1 MSSDAAVPTLTV
13 TGGPHDG
20 QSLPI
25 PVGAVHVVGSAEG
38 ARFRLTPANV
48 SAEHARVS
56 HDAGRGLMLADLGS
70 VAGTYVNGEKVEG
83 ERALHEG
90 DRICLGPPGA
100 KASVKLLLV
109 RAAPPAEEPAIL
121 LDAAD
126 ADVVLDVGPPSPTLM
141 IGDPVPGFPAPAVVV
156 APAPAPAPPP
166 APPPPAPS
174 AGPAPQVSSAPPA
187 TRPPAEPA
195 TPKRAKPEYT
205 DGVPSIV
212 SSMQRQPLPVPPAP
226 PLPPS
231 AWPPTKR
238 VAAAPAV
245 PRVAIATGA
254 ALVLVG
260 GSYFVARSFMR
271 TPPVA
276 NSVMPARVEGGQTVT
291 LSGSGFGSDPAGITV
306 RVGGTPGKIVSASDT
321 QVAVEVPDVDPERGA
336 AELEV
341 VAQTRGGTSK
351 ALMLTVTSPPRVTG
365 FRPDVAM
372 PGDEVVAMGKHL
384 KGKPLSITID
394 GLEAGVLE
402 AAGDRLRFRVPELTV
417 SPGRGAAVIVRRGQ
431 EASKPAQLYLGKLPL
446 LIEATPA
453 RAASGDRVTLKGR
466 GFTPRADANVVR
478 FGTEPALVIQAK
490 EDELVVSTP
499 GAGVVTTQLDLSIVV
514 ETEKGRSNPVP
525 FLLTRLSSGQFLP
538 RYHAAPAL
546 ERPGSVIV
554 ATELG
559 PVMLLGGPA
568 DAPSVAER
576 GIKTAAALN
585 ALVGDAQKMPVNL
598 EVRSGAVALVGGAV
612 LATVTPEDVAAYE
625 AVTTPARG
633 RRLSATTIAGL
644 WASLVQDQ
652 LDLFVRRQR
661 PSRLVQVTARGRAM
675 MQLYSEALRRAGVG
689 GGVPL
694 SVVSPLNASLA
705 RDLRDMALQ
714 VPAEGEVSAAAVMQ
728 GRWLGTMWEE
738 GSGEKAIV
746 VRLFAEGPRLTG
758 SLTATSGGISGDVP
772 LQSASF
778 DKGVLRFVVNVRGA
792 RQQFEGRVDGE
803 KVTGSIT
810 RSGSSGAVGRF
821 TLTIAE

>member
-48 SAEHARVS
+48 SAEHARVT
-56 HDAGRGLMLADLGS
+56 HDVGRGLMLADLGS

-100 KASVKLLLV
+100 KASVKLLVV

-126 ADVVLDVGPPSPTLM
+126 DDVVLDVGPPSPTLM
-141 IGDPVPGFPAPAVVV
+141 IGDPVPGVPAPAVVV
-156 APAPAPAPPP
+156 APAPAPVPPP
-166 APPPPAPS
+166 APRPPAPPAAS
-174 AGPAPQVSSAPPA
+174 PAPQASSAPPA
-187 TRPPAEPA
+187 TKPQADTAP
-195 TPKRAKPEYT
+195 PKRAKPEYT

-231 AWPPTKR
+231 AWSPTKR
-238 VAAAPAV
+238 AAAAPAV
-245 PRVAIATGA
+245 PRVAIAAGA

-260 GSYFVARSFMR
+260 GSYFVARSFMKG
-271 TPPVA
+271 PPVA
-276 NSVMPARVEGGQTVT
+276 NSVLPTRVEGGQTVT

-321 QVAVEVPDVDPERGA
+321 QVAVEVPDVDPDRGA
-336 AELEV
+336 VELEV

-351 ALMLTVTSPPRVTG
+351 ALLLTVTSPPRVTG

-384 KGKPLSITID
+384 KGKPLSIAVD

-417 SPGRGAAVIVRRGQ
+417 APGRGATVIVRRGQ

-478 FGTEPALVIQAK
+478 FGTEPALVLQAK

-499 GAGVVTTQLDLSIVV
+499 GAGVVTTQVDLSIVV

-525 FLLTRLSSGQFLP
+525 FLITRLSSGQFQP
-538 RYHAAPAL
+538 RYHAMPAL

-559 PVMLLGGPA
+559 PVMLLGGPG
-568 DAPSVAER
+568 DAPSVVER
-576 GIKTAAALN
+576 GVKTAEALN
-585 ALVGDAQKMPVNL
+585 ALMGDALKTPVSL
-598 EVRSGAVALVGGAV
+598 EVRSGAVAVVGGAV
-612 LATVTPEDVAAYE
+612 LAAVTPEDVAAYE
-625 AVTTPARG
+625 AVATARG
-633 RRLSATTIAGL
+633 RRLSAATVAGL

-652 LDLFVRRQR
+652 LDLFARRQR

-714 VPAEGEVSAAAVMQ
+714 VPAEGEASSAAVMQ

-758 SLTATSGGISGDVP
+758 SLTATSGGVSGDVP

-778 DKGVLRFVVNVRGA
+778 DKGVLRFVVNVHGA
-792 RQQFEGRVDGE
+792 QQQFEGRVEGE

-810 RSGSSGAVGRF
+810 HAGGSGAVGRF

>member
-1 MSSDAAVPTLTV
+1 MPTLTV

-38 ARFRLTPANV
+38 AQFRLTPANV

-56 HDAGRGLMLADLGS
+56 HDAGRGLLLADLGS

-126 ADVVLDVGPPSPTLM
+126 DDVVLDVGPPSPTLM
-141 IGDPVPGFPAPAVVV
+141 IGDPVPGVPAPVVVV
-156 APAPAPAPPP
+156 APAPAPMPPP
-166 APPPPAPS
+166 APPPPAPLPAAPS

-187 TRPPAEPA
+187 TRPPAEAP

-238 VAAAPAV
+238 AAAAPAV
-245 PRVAIATGA
+245 PRVAIAAGA

-260 GSYFVARSFMR
+260 GSYFVARSFMKG
-271 TPPVA
+271 PPVA

-291 LSGSGFGSDPAGITV
+291 VSGSGFGNDPAGITV

-351 ALMLTVTSPPRVTG
+351 ALMLIVTAPPRVTG

-384 KGKPLSITID
+384 KGKPLSVAID
-394 GLEAGVLE
+394 GLEAAVLE

-417 SPGRGAAVIVRRGQ
+417 SPGHGATVIVRRGQ

-446 LIEATPA
+446 LIEATPV
-453 RAASGDRVTLKGR
+453 RAGAGDRVTLKGR

-499 GAGVVTTQLDLSIVV
+499 GAGVVTTQLDLPIVV
-514 ETEKGRSNPVP
+514 ETERGRSNSVP

-568 DAPSVAER
+568 DAPSVVER
-576 GIKTAAALN
+576 GVKTAAALN
-585 ALVGDAQKMPVNL
+585 ALVGDAQKMPVSL
-598 EVRSGAVALVGGAV
+598 EVRSGAVAVVGGAV

-625 AVTTPARG
+625 AVTAPARG

-714 VPAEGEVSAAAVMQ
+714 VPAEGEASAAAVMQ

-778 DKGVLRFVVNVRGA
+778 DKGVLRFVVNVHGA

-810 RSGSSGAVGRF
+810 HSGSSGAVGRF